1 MDKRL
6 LKKDEQE
13 FLKNY
18 KPQEYDRPSVTT
30 DILVFTTEKKR
41 LQILLIKRGVY
52 PYKDC
57 WAIPGGFIQ
66 MDEDAET
73 GAKRELFEE
82 TGISDVHIEQH
93 YTFSNPERDPR
104 MRIISISYIATVPKV
119 KIAHHKSGDDA
130 KQSGIFDIFFHD
142 GKINFV
148 DETDELIVTEDEIAF
163 DHIEIIKMAIERMKG
178 KIDYTDL
185 AFEFLNNPQK
195 FTLNELRDIY
205 SAVTEKKYDVGNF
218 RKKIIEKYTKKTQKI
233 KSLEIF
239 KHENAKGR
247 PSEYWRKI

>member
-82 TGISDVHIEQH
+82 TC
-93 YTFSNPERDPR
+93 
-104 MRIISISYIATVPKV
+104 SY
-119 KIAHHKSGDDA
+119 
-130 KQSGIFDIFFHD
+130 
-142 GKINFV
+142 
-148 DETDELIVTEDEIAF
+148 
-163 DHIEIIKMAIERMKG
+163 
-178 KIDYTDL
+178 
-185 AFEFLNNPQK
+185 
-195 FTLNELRDIY
+195 
-205 SAVTEKKYDVGNF
+205 
-218 RKKIIEKYTKKTQKI
+218 
-233 KSLEIF
+233 
-239 KHENAKGR
+239 
-247 PSEYWRKI
+247 